1 MLNIDKFINENITLR
16 STSMFLSD
24 IELNKEILREEIEG
38 KSLLVIG
45 GAGSIGSSFIRAML
59 PFKPSRLVVIDLSEN
74 GLVELTSNSSDR
86 LPNLYVRFLESLVRA
101 DFSGRKWL

>member
-1 MLNIDKFINENITLR
+1 MLNIDKFINENITFR

-24 IELNKEILREEIEG
+24 IELNKGKLQREIAG

-59 PFKPSRLVVIDLSEN
+59 PFKPSKQLVIDLSEN
-74 GLVELTSNSSDR
+74 GLVE
-86 LPNLYVRFLESLVRA
+86 
-101 DFSGRKWL
+101 